1 MIIRRLLLIISL
13 IWVNIAVSQPGT
25 VDLTFRTDFNCN
37 ALVKDNSSMKTAAV
51 QADGK
56 IIAGGFCN
64 INFIFGSA
72 QSNLFRLNIDG
83 SLDTSFKVGTGVDGD
98 VSFIGI
104 MPDKRILVS
113 GNMQHINKL
122 TCKSTILLFPNGKL
136 DSVFHQNLYKL
147 VDRVFTPV
155 ILPNNKIII
164 WGFKASKGILIRVNS
179 NGTMDSTF
187 TPSNFK
193 QILFTGK
200 DVFLLRDGSILH
212 RRIDSATQKGTFI
225 KLETDGSI
233 NPKFVFDP
241 NIEIISSLDAL
252 PLSDG
257 KILLAGDYLIKNEG
271 VRKSFIRI
279 NADGTYD
286 DTYNWNNIFIG
297 TTAFQLRSV
306 LLQDDEKVLMAGP
319 VSNFGN
325 KINLSLIRFNTDGE
339 IDEQFELVE
348 GASSKEFA
356 INIIPYDE
364 ERIVITGTFNEYNGM
379 LTSRI
384 ARVYVKNP
392 STDLKLSVFP
402 NPGNGLYNV
411 KSNTSIQSI
420 TVHDYLGR
428 EINRY
433 LPNDKKTILDLSSAS
448 AGVYFIKIGTDRG
461 SKTVKVINQ

>member
-1 MIIRRLLLIISL
+1 
-13 IWVNIAVSQPGT
+13 
-25 VDLTFRTDFNCN
+25 
-37 ALVKDNSSMKTAAV
+37 
-51 QADGK
+51 
-56 IIAGGFCN
+56 
-64 INFIFGSA
+64 
-72 QSNLFRLNIDG
+72 
-83 SLDTSFKVGTGVDGD
+83 
-98 VSFIGI
+98 
-104 MPDKRILVS
+104 
-113 GNMQHINKL
+113 
-122 TCKSTILLFPNGKL
+122 
-136 DSVFHQNLYKL
+136 
-147 VDRVFTPV
+147 
-155 ILPNNKIII
+155 
-164 WGFKASKGILIRVNS
+164 
-179 NGTMDSTF
+179 
-187 TPSNFK
+187 
-193 QILFTGK
+193 
-200 DVFLLRDGSILH
+200 
-212 RRIDSATQKGTFI
+212 
-225 KLETDGSI
+225 
-233 NPKFVFDP
+233 
-241 NIEIISSLDAL
+241 
-252 PLSDG
+252 
-257 KILLAGDYLIKNEG
+257 
-271 VRKSFIRI
+271 
-279 NADGTYD
+279 
-286 DTYNWNNIFIG
+286 
-297 TTAFQLRSV
+297 
-306 LLQDDEKVLMAGP
+306 MAGP

-433 LPNDKKTILDLSSAS
+433 LPNDKKTILDLSSES